1 MEFFFTLI
9 LTWIIVYLMVKAGKQ
24 KPKHKWT
31 EEDSFKNRKS
41 ALESAYKNIVEGARS
56 GDLRCKRLKRE
67 YEEAPE
73 FKEYGITPIEL

>member
-9 LTWIIVYLMVKAGKQ
+9 LTWIIVYLMVKAGER

-31 EEDSFKNRKS
+31 EEDSFRFYKMS
-41 ALESAYKNIVEGARS
+41 LEHEYKKVVEGARS

-67 YEEAPE
+67 YEELPE